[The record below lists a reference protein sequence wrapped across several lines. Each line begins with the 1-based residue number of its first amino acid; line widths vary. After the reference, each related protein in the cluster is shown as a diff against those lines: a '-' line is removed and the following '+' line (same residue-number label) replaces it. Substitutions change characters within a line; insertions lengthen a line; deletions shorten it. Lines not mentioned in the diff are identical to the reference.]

1 MKRFLY
7 TTIALLMLLTA
18 CAAPDTSEPESTEY
32 VHTPY
37 VSTITSSECFICSDE
52 QYCLY
57 WGEDNV
63 GILNLNTFELL
74 RVEINR
80 YENGVPVESPAGVL
94 QTSGMTCGKSTVH
107 ATTDSDRGYSHVQ
120 IQGEL
125 QPIDAAAIQSHLCQ
139 ACLDKINGMHFGNAP
154 MEYAIVNFTDKT
166 IRPLVEHTT
175 FFGSGNYAVDCEFK
189 DGGEVDLL
197 VFYCPPR
204 FK

>member
-1 MKRFLY
+1 MKRFLC
-7 TTIALLMLLTA
+7 TTIALMMLLTA
-18 CAAPDTSEPESTEY
+18 CTAPDTSKPVSSEY
-32 VHTPY
+32 VHTSY
-37 VSTITSSECFICSDE
+37 GSTITAAECFVCSDE
-52 QYCLY
+52 QLCPY
-57 WGEDNV
+57 WDEDNV
-63 GILNLNTFELL
+63 GILNLSTFELL
-74 RVEINR
+74 RIEINR
-80 YENGVPVESPAGVL
+80 YENGVLVETPAGVL
-94 QTSGMTCGKSTVH
+94 QTSGMSCGKSTVH

-139 ACLDKINGMHFGNAP
+139 ACLDKINGMHFGDAP

-166 IRPLVEHTT
+166 IRPLLEHTT

>member
-94 QTSGMTCGKSTVH
+94 QTSGMSCGKSTVH

-139 ACLDKINGMHFGNAP
+139 ACLDKINGMHFGDAP

-166 IRPLVEHTT
+166 IRPLLEHTT

>member
-1 MKRFLY
+1 MKRIIC
-7 TTIALLMLLTA
+7 TTIALMLLLTA
-18 CAAPDTSEPESTEY
+18 CAAPATSEPESTEY

-37 VSTITSSECFICSDE
+37 ISTITSSECFICSDE
-52 QYCLY
+52 QRSLY

-63 GILNLNTFELL
+63 GILNLSTFELL
-74 RVEINR
+74 RIEINR
-80 YENGVPVESPAGVL
+80 YENGVLVETPAGVL
-94 QTSGMTCGKSTVH
+94 QTSGMSCGKSTVH

-139 ACLDKINGMHFGNAP
+139 ACLDKINGMHFGDAP

-166 IRPLVEHTT
+166 IRPLLEHTT

>member
-1 MKRFLY
+1 ML
-7 TTIALLMLLTA
+7 LLTA

-52 QYCLY
+52 QRSLY

-63 GILNLNTFELL
+63 GILNLSTFELL
-74 RVEINR
+74 RIEINR
-80 YENGVPVESPAGVL
+80 YENGVLVETPAGVL
-94 QTSGMTCGKSTVH
+94 QTNGMTCGKSTVH
-107 ATTDSDRGYSHVQ
+107 VTTDPDRGYSHVQ
-120 IQGEL
+120 IKGEL
-125 QPIDAAAIQSHLCQ
+125 QPVDAAAIQPHLCQ
-139 ACLDKINGMHFGNAP
+139 SCLDKINGMYFGDYPP
-154 MEYAIVNFTDKT
+154 MEYAIVNFTDRT
-166 IRPLVEHTT
+166 IRLLVQNTT

-189 DGGEVDLL
+189 DSGVVDLL

>member
-139 ACLDKINGMHFGNAP
+139 GCLDKINGMHFGNAP

>member
-1 MKRFLY
+1 ML
-7 TTIALLMLLTA
+7 LLTA

-52 QYCLY
+52 QRSLY

-63 GILNLNTFELL
+63 GILNLSTFELL
-74 RVEINR
+74 RIEINR
-80 YENGVPVESPAGVL
+80 YEDGVLVETPAGVL
-94 QTSGMTCGKSTVH
+94 QTSGMSCGKSTVH

-166 IRPLVEHTT
+166 IHPLVEHTT